1 MATTPTPAGDGTFD
15 FGGAFRFFFEDP
27 EWLKKALIGG
37 AITLG
42 GALLLP
48 LLGAGLLLTAITS
61 GYAMRVLQRSWVGDP
76 RPLPEWTDYG
86 TLMKE
91 GLRFVGL
98 YLAHIV
104 IVMFVPGML
113 ILVLI
118 VAGGAVSHG
127 NNDAAGGLIALA
139 IFALYAVIGILGFGL
154 GVYLPAA
161 LTRMTLY
168 QRMGAG
174 FEFKEN
180 VAFIRRNPKNY
191 LLAFVTM
198 LLVQFA
204 AQVGMVACCVGL
216 FVTAFWAHCVMAWSF
231 GQVARN
237 DSFLGQQVSAPA
249 PGA

>member
-27 EWLKKALIGG
+27 EWLRKALIGG
-37 AITLG
+37 ALTLG

-48 LLGAGLLLTAITS
+48 LLGAGLLLTAMTS

-98 YLAHIV
+98 YLAHMV

-118 VAGGAVSHG
+118 VAGGAASRG

>member
-27 EWLKKALIGG
+27 EWLRKALIGG
-37 AITLG
+37 ALTLG

-48 LLGAGLLLTAITS
+48 LLGAGLLLTAMTS

-98 YLAHIV
+98 YLAHMV

-118 VAGGAVSHG
+118 VAGGATSRG